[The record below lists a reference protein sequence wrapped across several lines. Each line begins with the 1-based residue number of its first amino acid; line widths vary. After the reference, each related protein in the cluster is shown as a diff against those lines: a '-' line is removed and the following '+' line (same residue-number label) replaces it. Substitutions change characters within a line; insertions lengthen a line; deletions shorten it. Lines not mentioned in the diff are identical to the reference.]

1 MATRAPTRR
10 FALALAT
17 ALALGACGGGSGTKQ
32 VAGSG
37 GATTG
42 AAVTRGSGL
51 AGQERSPGRFKVTDA
66 CALLTP
72 AEVSVLIP
80 DAKAEGTGGPPYV
93 CVWKGR
99 GPTTFL
105 TITDVSDPASRKMAR
120 ATLSRVGGQQ
130 VDGLGDAAVVFK
142 RGGAGEEEVHV
153 YVLAGPYGI
162 ELEAEFPA
170 ASSREGE
177 ADLVSLARTV
187 VAHLPT

>member
-42 AAVTRGSGL
+42 AAVTRGSGP

-80 DAKAEGTGGPPYV
+80 DAKAEHAGDPLT
-93 CVWKGR
+93 CVWKGH

-105 TITDVSDPASRKMAR
+105 TITDVSDPRMRKLYR
-120 ATLSRVGGQQ
+120 APLSRVGGQQ
-130 VDGLGDAAVVFK
+130 VDGLGDAALVFK

-153 YVLAGPYGI
+153 NVLAGPYGI